1 MGVACSSWSR
11 LPCRQSTA
19 RNSNFGQTMCTFIG
33 LLDDLVARCAERGVA
48 DRNHMRPA
56 KANFTTGR
64 RRFFP
69 RSLWLICVFGLL
81 ACVAAITWIW
91 WKSHEPHPA
100 LVFVAYT
107 NSTPS
112 HFRAVLLLK
121 NPSNTELHYAAQSN
135 GLPLYGVIEELSGQR
150 MTNRALANIVW
161 SPKPL
166 PPRTE
171 VSFVAEI
178 PRDCL
183 NCKTAVGIQK
193 PSDIASRLTERLLLL
208 ILGEYSRS
216 YESLSIALPLPSND

>member
-1 MGVACSSWSR
+1 M
-11 LPCRQSTA
+11 A
-19 RNSNFGQTMCTFIG
+19 RR
-33 LLDDLVARCAERGVA
+33 DERGVVERSQIEA
-48 DRNHMRPA
+48 TRS
-56 KANFTTGR
+56 NFTTTGR
-64 RRFFP
+64 RSSW
-69 RSLWLICVFGLL
+69 RSRVFICIFGLAFL
-81 ACVAAITWIW
+81 VAALATWIW

-161 SPKPL
+161 KPGLL
-166 PPRTE
+166 PPRTDI
-171 VSFVAEI
+171 SFVTEI
-178 PRDCL
+178 PKDCL
-183 NCKTAVGIQK
+183 DCKIAVGIQK
-193 PSDIASRLTERLLLL
+193 PSDIASRLTEQLLLL
-208 ILGEYSRS
+208 IFGEYSRS